1 VATEEKERVRYYE
14 KENMPLLPTLHWL
27 HHKFKGAGMRVS
39 LTDKEEGKIFG
50 KLYFLPQYAALKKAK
65 NWGWWSDSNGRAC
78 IASVRS

>member
-1 VATEEKERVRYYE
+1 
-14 KENMPLLPTLHWL
+14 
-27 HHKFKGAGMRVS
+27 MRVS